1 MRRPRNIGG
10 LVAKHDLNVNRWLVP
25 NDVITF
31 TYIGLN
37 THTVDIDSS
46 AHFCRIA
53 TPVMAVYIYICIY
66 TPVYAYIIPIHIYR
80 CVGVCVWMTTPE
92 SAISFHMHE

>member
-53 TPVMAVYIYICIY
+53 TPVKAVYIYMYIY
-66 TPVYAYIIPIHIYR
+66 IHLYMPILCLYIYI
-80 CVGVCVWMTTPE
+80 GV
-92 SAISFHMHE
+92 